1 MSDLTTFARKLMR
14 INQAVVRSNTPS
26 AIFGTLGELPQ
37 ALSHRASL
45 RIGLW
50 PCLSEEKPELAM
62 GLWTDLA
69 HLLERWRDIEV
80 YRLFAK
86 FEGESFEWT
95 MAVAL
100 VEAVFKSSF
109 E

>member
-14 INQAVVRSNTPS
+14 INQVAVRTNTPS

-50 PCLSEEKPELAM
+50 PCVSEKPELAM
-62 GLWTDLA
+62 GLWAALA
-69 HLLERWRDIEV
+69 HLLACDGWPSRGRRAGCRV
-80 YRLFAK
+80 RVP
-86 FEGESFEWT
+86 GG
-95 MAVAL
+95 
-100 VEAVFKSSF
+100 
-109 E
+109 